1 MLIRTPEELDE
12 LLAQLRIVRGDHQW
26 VEAKTSKE
34 RLPTDLWKS
43 LSVFANRSGGI
54 VLLGIDEVA

>member
-1 MLIRTPEELDE
+1 M
-12 LLAQLRIVRGDHQW
+12 RGDHQW